1 VIALLALAAPAGAGS
16 GVTYYQ
22 YLIPKYTPGTFSI
35 YSCLGG
41 ATFQGDGAGISGSF
55 HAPTRCGA

>member
-1 VIALLALAAPAGAGS
+1 MKGTITSLAVIALLALAAPAGAGS

-22 YLIPKYTPGTFSI
+22 YLIPKHTPGTFSI

-41 ATFQGDGAGISGSF
+41 ATFKAKAQA
-55 HAPTRCGA
+55 